1 MVIPNMAIGIP
12 IMAPTMVMLRIIPMI
27 AKTNPSKTT
36 TSLPVN
42 FNKLS
47 TIFKANVIGKNN
59 NFI

>member
-1 MVIPNMAIGIP
+1 MVMPNIIIGIP
-12 IMAPTMVMLRIIPMI
+12 IMAPMMVRLSIIPKVVKI
-27 AKTNPSKTT
+27 NPSNTT
-36 TSLPVN
+36 ISLPVN